1 MASGRKS
8 QDNAD
13 SGGSEGADITPG
25 VAARQSESV
34 KRTQDADVSVGP
46 RQNEGASSGGATQR
60 GGERRSGSEK
70 RKRGPIIGFRA
81 TEEERGKIQA
91 AADRAG
97 LTVGSYV
104 RSRSLKT
111 PTTRAV
117 RRPPVATA
125 QLAQI
130 LGLLGAAGGEFQ
142 RIGKHFDVGEG
153 APAPDIHSALA
164 GVREAASAI
173 LQALGKRR

>member
-1 MASGRKS
+1 MASSKKPT
-8 QDNAD
+8 D
-13 SGGSEGADITPG
+13 
-25 VAARQSESV
+25 
-34 KRTQDADVSVGP
+34 KVS
-46 RQNEGASSGGATQR
+46 
-60 GGERRSGSEK
+60 RSGSEK

-125 QLAQI
+125 QLAQL
-130 LGLLGAAGGEFQ
+130 LGLLGAAGGELQ
-142 RIGKHFDVGEG
+142 RMTKRFDAGE
-153 APAPDIHSALA
+153 AAPDPEIHAALA
-164 GVREAASAI
+164 EFRKAASAI

>member
-1 MASGRKS
+1 MASSKKPSDKVGR
-8 QDNAD
+8 
-13 SGGSEGADITPG
+13 G
-25 VAARQSESV
+25 
-34 KRTQDADVSVGP
+34 
-46 RQNEGASSGGATQR
+46 
-60 GGERRSGSEK
+60 GSEK

-97 LTVGSYV
+97 LTVSSYV
-104 RSRSLKT
+104 RSRSLET

-130 LGLLGAAGGEFQ
+130 LGLLGAVGGELQ
-142 RIGKHFDVGEG
+142 RIAKGSESS
-153 APAPDIHSALA
+153 PTTEIHVALA
-164 GVREAASAI
+164 EFRQVASAI

>member
-1 MASGRKS
+1 MSSRTKPTGNSGS
-8 QDNAD
+8 GESDTAD
-13 SGGSEGADITPG
+13 SAAGAKPGDRAQPGS
-25 VAARQSESV
+25 
-34 KRTQDADVSVGP
+34 KRH
-46 RQNEGASSGGATQR
+46 
-60 GGERRSGSEK
+60 SGSEK

-81 TEEERGKIQA
+81 TDEERGRIQA

-125 QLAQI
+125 QLAQL
-130 LGLLGAAGGEFQ
+130 LGLLGKAGGDLQ
-142 RIGKHFDVGEG
+142 RIAKRFDAEEATPAAEIHEALGEF
-153 APAPDIHSALA
+153 
-164 GVREAASAI
+164 RQAASAI
-173 LQALGKRR
+173 LRALGKRP